1 MSHIRVT
8 RKKYKVEEGVRIM
21 LLARD
26 RLIAAR
32 KELSSITDTLNTV
45 VDVFLVETVEEEEK

>member
-1 MSHIRVT
+1 MAHIRVT
-8 RKKYKVEEGVRIM
+8 KKEYKIGEGVRIM

-32 KELSSITDTLNTV
+32 KELSSITDALNTV
-45 VDVFLVETVEEEEK
+45 VDEFLIETIEEDE